1 MKKSILA
8 ISIIASSLLLLT
20 GCGGSS
26 NNNEQAATTGTGYY
40 VDSAVAG
47 VNYTCGSK
55 TGTTEA
61 DGAFT
66 FEKGKDCTFTA
77 AGIPLKTVSAA
88 DLTNQA
94 KIVENNV
101 TVARFLQSID
111 VDGNASNGIQITDK
125 VLEILTDAIKNKD
138 ITKAV
143 PKDTTDLQVVVDQV
157 KQGDHDF
164 KGKVKTI
171 EEAQQHLKSTQG
183 SVVKDLLAGKTFYVV
198 GSADDSIE
206 IFKFVVSSDGTQY
219 KQYDLDSQS
228 PTDSDSITYNGD
240 KVAIGTGDGYTIFT
254 QKNGYILGQDY
265 GTFDSMVH
273 RLYTSKADAQKY
285 YNSLTSSN
293 SSQDL
298 KSLIVG
304 KTYYVAVNDADPV
317 HVETIQFKNDGKTM
331 LDTWPKNG
339 QEVTST
345 FTYSIANET
354 LHITGT
360 GGDGDKID
368 STIKGPFKE
377 TATYVEFADGHFK
390 IYKTKKAAE
399 GALVYYHLQ
408 TSDIAG
414 HTIKVGDPSKD
425 KQYNADGTFKSLDS
439 NQDTGTWS
447 ITDDGKLKHVWDSN
461 GNVEIYYFAAKPA
474 TGVMLTNETYSQSAK
489 ITDYI

>member
-20 GCGGSS
+20 GCGSSSS
-26 NNNEQAATTGTGYY
+26 NDSTTGTGYY

-55 TGTTEA
+55 TGTTDA
-61 DGAFT
+61 AGAFT

-125 VLEILTDAIKNKD
+125 VLEILTNAIKNKD

-143 PKDTTDLQVVVDQV
+143 PKDTTDLQVVIDQV

-198 GSADDSIE
+198 GSEDGSIE

-219 KQYDLDSQS
+219 KQYELDSQS

-240 KVAIGTGDGYTIFT
+240 KVAIGTDGGYTIFT

-265 GTFDSMVH
+265 GTDSIVH
-273 RLYTSKADAQKY
+273 RLYSSQADAEKY
-285 YNSLTSSN
+285 YKALSAKVMENLKSRISGKTLYAVGEDNGGAWMSKIVIAENGNSWTYE
-293 SSQDL
+293 DL
-298 KSLIVG
+298 KGNEKSSG
-304 KTYYVAVNDADPV
+304 T
-317 HVETIQFKNDGKTM
+317 ETIEVSGNTLIIHHSDEKNPDPYTVQPVENYLKLVNKNDG
-331 LDTWPKNG
+331 DVVHVYVN
-339 QEVTST
+339 EVDAEN
-345 FTYSIANET
+345 YYNT
-354 LHITGT
+354 L
-360 GGDGDKID
+360 
-368 STIKGPFKE
+368 
-377 TATYVEFADGHFK
+377 
-390 IYKTKKAAE
+390 
-399 GALVYYHLQ
+399 
-408 TSDIAG
+408 
-414 HTIKVGDPSKD
+414 
-425 KQYNADGTFKSLDS
+425 
-439 NQDTGTWS
+439 
-447 ITDDGKLKHVWDSN
+447 
-461 GNVEIYYFAAKPA
+461 
-474 TGVMLTNETYSQSAK
+474 
-489 ITDYI
+489 